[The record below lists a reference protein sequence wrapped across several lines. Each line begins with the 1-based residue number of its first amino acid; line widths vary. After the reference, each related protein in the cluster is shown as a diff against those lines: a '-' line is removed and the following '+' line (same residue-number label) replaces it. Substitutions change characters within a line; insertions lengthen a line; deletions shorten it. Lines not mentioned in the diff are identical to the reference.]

1 MISWIAAAPAAWI
14 WRLLLSHASPG
25 RSLRIW
31 KPLCCTA
38 VCSLP
43 SICLFSQEVTPTLGN
58 AETQSRSALLH
69 EIDKVS
75 FAVNDLT
82 LYLDTHPD
90 CQEGLARFQKEA
102 ARRKELMNQYAKAY
116 GPLTAGC
123 VCDLGGADRW
133 SLQDGPAPWE
143 GGMI

>member
-1 MISWIAAAPAAWI
+1 M
-14 WRLLLSHASPG
+14 
-25 RSLRIW
+25 
-31 KPLCCTA
+31 
-38 VCSLP
+38 
-43 SICLFSQEVTPTLGN
+43 LGN
-58 AETQSRSALLH
+58 AETPSRSALLH

-116 GPLTAGC
+116 GPLTAAASAIWAAQTAG
-123 VCDLGGADRW
+123 VFRTDPRPGK
-133 SLQDGPAPWE
+133 E
-143 GGMI
+143 E

>member
-1 MISWIAAAPAAWI
+1 M
-14 WRLLLSHASPG
+14 
-25 RSLRIW
+25 
-31 KPLCCTA
+31 
-38 VCSLP
+38 
-43 SICLFSQEVTPTLGN
+43 LGN

-116 GPLTAGC
+116 GPLTDGC

>member
-1 MISWIAAAPAAWI
+1 M
-14 WRLLLSHASPG
+14 
-25 RSLRIW
+25 
-31 KPLCCTA
+31 
-38 VCSLP
+38 
-43 SICLFSQEVTPTLGN
+43 LGN
-58 AETQSRSALLH
+58 AETPSRSALLH

-102 ARRKELMNQYAKAY
+102 ARRKAY

-133 SLQDGPAPWE
+133 SFQDGPAPWE